1 MTEYADTK
9 FVVMPKAFRQNA
21 RGQLVCALVIPEL
34 PPLEPGHIFSLS
46 AEHAAKY
53 SIDAWL
59 ALGLIKPASE
69 PKPKPEPKRK
79 AEAPKAAADK
89 SEGDDGRGSTR

>member
-1 MTEYADTK
+1 MTEYADQK

-69 PKPKPEPKRK
+69 PKPEPKRK

-89 SEGDDGRGSTR
+89 SEGDDGRGSSR